1 MKSIRNS
8 IKKLRAPWA
17 FRESIQSNVNEDNND
32 EDDDI
37 ETKRLRYQQLISNLV
52 IYKGY
57 EFPGDAVHKRV
68 LENIEDFDVRED
80 DIFLIAYPANGIHLL
95 EDIVQALLQK
105 HLEKKN
111 IQQQETNNEHHEET
125 KEIVEENPVDQKDI
139 KNHSD
144 QQASQIP
151 VARLEAS
158 NLYGHIRWLTS
169 LRSPR
174 IISTSLPYDLLP
186 QQLHIPTAKLI
197 YMGRNS
203 KDHIVAYYYHH
214 RLKGV
219 QISLDDFIDLYL
231 NGNLIYGNYFD
242 HIVSYWQL
250 SQLYP
255 NNVLFICYEEL
266 KIITLTIVKLI
277 VKFLNL
283 NLDEKEIEM
292 LIVDK
297 QFIRNTS
304 NTMNGNDD
312 LQRQQEDSDRQHAHK
327 VNKFHNVLGDWD
339 NYLNIDQCRRVD
351 EMIRIKFES
360 QRLYLTD
367 DAEMALNNV
376 EKFGRI
382 LCNKPDNKPK
392 SRLLSGIGVTN
403 AMLTMTPT
411 RKSKSTFQKKL
422 ILTKDE
428 AQFIRKKDKVIIIE
442 NIDDESDSNQN
453 DKQSNWFSR
462 IFCFCCTDSNLLKRR
477 SYNKL

>member
-1 MKSIRNS
+1 M
-8 IKKLRAPWA
+8 
-17 FRESIQSNVNEDNND
+17 
-32 EDDDI
+32 
-37 ETKRLRYQQLISNLV
+37 
-52 IYKGY
+52 
-57 EFPGDAVHKRV
+57 
-68 LENIEDFDVRED
+68 
-80 DIFLIAYPANGIHLL
+80 
-95 EDIVQALLQK
+95 
-105 HLEKKN
+105 
-111 IQQQETNNEHHEET
+111 
-125 KEIVEENPVDQKDI
+125 
-139 KNHSD
+139 
-144 QQASQIP
+144 
-151 VARLEAS
+151 
-158 NLYGHIRWLTS
+158 
-169 LRSPR
+169 
-174 IISTSLPYDLLP
+174 
-186 QQLHIPTAKLI
+186 
-197 YMGRNS
+197 
-203 KDHIVAYYYHH
+203 
-214 RLKGV
+214 
-219 QISLDDFIDLYL
+219 
-231 NGNLIYGNYFD
+231 
-242 HIVSYWQL
+242 
-250 SQLYP
+250 
-255 NNVLFICYEEL
+255 
-266 KIITLTIVKLI
+266 
-277 VKFLNL
+277 

-351 EMIRIKFES
+351 EMIRMKFES

-453 DKQSNWFSR
+453 DKQSKWFSR
-462 IFCFCCTDSNLLKRR
+462 IFCFCCTDSNLFKRR